1 MMVSGKLSTANRLPV
16 KLHRPTMMTT
26 VGLASVLIAVAAAY
40 LMVGESMYGP
50 LTAWRALW
58 GTGEEESIMIVQS
71 LRAPRLAIAILA
83 GASLALSGAI
93 LQAIIRNPLA
103 APDVV
108 GITGGASFGAVV
120 FITAL
125 SGSLSIRLLP
135 VAAIIGAFC
144 AAALVYAFAWK
155 RGASSLRLV
164 LVGIGVSSL
173 LSAGVSF
180 MLAFSQAYA
189 ATSAY
194 IWLMG
199 TIYGSSWEHVWTL
212 LPWTIALGAAVY
224 FHTRVIQ
231 VQLLGDEIATG
242 IGSAVQ
248 RHRLL
253 LVFLSVGLAGS
264 AVSIGGAIGFVGLIA
279 PHAARRLVGPVMG
292 RVLPVSALFGAIV
305 VAAADLIGRTLFLPL
320 DIPVGVF
327 TSAIGAPFFIFLLY
341 RSRNRI

>member
-1 MMVSGKLSTANRLPV
+1 MNASKLTAPATGRPARA
-16 KLHRPTMMTT
+16 HRPT
-26 VGLASVLIAVAAAY
+26 VKAVSLLSAVLLVMAAAY
-40 LMVGESMYGP
+40 LMMGETMYDP
-50 LTAWRALW
+50 VTAWLALW
-58 GTGEEESIMIVQS
+58 GSGTEDGTMIVQS
-71 LRAPRLAIAILA
+71 LRAPRLVVALLV

-108 GITGGASFGAVV
+108 GITGGASFGAVI
-120 FITAL
+120 FITAFA
-125 SGSLSIRLLP
+125 GTVGIRLLP
-135 VAAIIGAFC
+135 VAAIIGAVC
-144 AAALVYAFAWK
+144 AAALVYVLAWK
-155 RGASSLRLV
+155 RGVSSLRLV
-164 LVGIGVSSL
+164 LVGIGLSSL

-180 MLAFSQAYA
+180 MLAFSPVYS

-194 IWLMG
+194 IWLTG

-212 LPWTIALGAAVY
+212 MPWTAVLGIAVY
-224 FHTRVIQ
+224 FHTRTIQ
-231 VQLLGDEIATG
+231 AQLLGDELAAG

-253 LVFLSVGLAGS
+253 LVLLCVGLAGS

-279 PHAARRLVGPVMG
+279 PHVARRLVGPVMN

-305 VAAADLIGRTLFLPL
+305 VAAADLIGRTVFLPL

-327 TSAIGAPFFIFLLY
+327 TSAIGAPFFIYLLY
-341 RSRNRI
+341 RSRNRG